1 MNNYSNDRAMVRGD
15 KYRFTVL
22 TSGLLRL
29 EYQEDGIFEDRMTQR
44 VVNRNFEV
52 PEFTVKHTEDQLEI
66 ITEFLHLRYNKKQF
80 SSSGLAILV
89 NGNGCYA
96 KWNYGDEIYDL
107 KGTARTLD
115 GVNGPIALE
124 HGVLSSQG
132 FTVLDDS
139 SSVILEDNGWITP
152 RERKGIDLYFFGY
165 GHAYERC
172 LKDFYRLT
180 GPTPLIP
187 RFALGNWWSRY
198 YPYTEVSYQEL
209 VRAFEK
215 ARVPL
220 SVAVID
226 MDWHLVD
233 IDPKYGTGWTG
244 YTWNEDLFPN
254 YKRFLAWLHD
264 RGLKVSLNVHPAD
277 GIRGF
282 EKQYPEMAKRM
293 QVDWEKEE
301 PVEFDLTNPEFMKAY
316 FEIMCHPYEEDG
328 VDFWWLDWQQGGI
341 SKMPDLDP
349 LWMLNHCYY
358 LDSKRNGKRGITFS
372 RYAGIGSHRY
382 PIGFSGDTIVTWES
396 LDFQPY
402 FTATASNCGYGWWS
416 HDIGGHML
424 GYKDEELLTRWVQLG
439 IFSPI
444 MRLHSSNNSFI
455 HKEPWML
462 QQPYSDIICHYLRM
476 RHEMLPYLY
485 SMNVIAAREGQ
496 PLVRPMYYLNPE
508 KREAYKV
515 PNEFYFGTELLVCPI
530 TQKTDE
536 SGMACFHAW
545 LPEGKWI
552 DIFNGRI
559 YDGDRK
565 ITMVRCIRE
574 MPVLAKAGA
583 IVPYGV
589 LQEGVNGVENPEEL
603 NIKIFAGDNGC
614 FHMYEDLDDNE
625 AWADT
630 EFAWDWERKE
640 FRIKA
645 AVGAVQS
652 VPEKRTWTLDFYGVE
667 WNDAAEVWV
676 NGQKNQSFTYDRE
689 RNILTVKIGEKAI
702 TEEICVALSVDVQFA
717 GNHIQEQMVE
727 LFRQVQMMPYDD
739 MLNME
744 SLIKKKTPIN
754 RMVSFVN
761 EMNIPDR
768 AKDGIFEILLAD

>member
-1 MNNYSNDRAMVRGD
+1 MNKDCKNGAVVCGE
-15 KYRFTVL
+15 KYRITVL
-22 TSGLLRL
+22 TPQLLRL
-29 EYQEDGIFEDRMTQR
+29 EYQEDGVFEDRMTQR
-44 VVNRNFEV
+44 VVNRSFDV
-52 PEFTVKHTEDQLEI
+52 PEFTVKQTEERLEI
-66 ITEFLHLRYNKKQF
+66 ITEYLYLQYNKKQF
-80 SSSGLAILV
+80 SSSGLSILV
-89 NGNGCYA
+89 NGDGCYR

-124 HGVLSSQG
+124 HGILSGQG

-139 SSVILEDNGWITP
+139 SSVILEENGWISP
-152 RERKGIDLYFFGY
+152 REHKGIDLYFFGY
-165 GHAYERC
+165 GHAYEKC
-172 LKDFYRLT
+172 LKDFYQLT

-198 YPYTEVSYQEL
+198 YPYTEDSYQEL
-209 VRAFEK
+209 VGAFEK
-215 ARVPL
+215 VKVPL

-244 YTWNEDLFPN
+244 YTWNEKLFPD
-254 YKRFLAWLHD
+254 YKRFLAWLHEH
-264 RGLKVSLNVHPAD
+264 GLKTSLNVHPAD

-282 EKQYPEMAKRM
+282 EKQYLEMAKRM
-293 QVDWEKEE
+293 QVDWEMEE
-301 PVEFDLTNPEFMKAY
+301 PVEFDLTNPEFMQAY

-358 LDSKRNGKRGITFS
+358 LDSERRGKRGITFS

-462 QQPYSDIICHYLRM
+462 QQPYSDIICEYLRM
-476 RHEMLPYLY
+476 RHEMVPYLY
-485 SMNVIAAREGQ
+485 SMNVLASREGQ
-496 PLVRPMYYLNPE
+496 PLVRPLYYLNPE
-508 KREAYKV
+508 KGEAYEV
-515 PNEFYFGTELLVCPI
+515 PNEYYFGTELLVCPI
-530 TQKTDE
+530 TRKTDE
-536 SGMACFHAW
+536 SGMADFQAW
-545 LPEGKWI
+545 LPPGKWI
-552 DIFNGRI
+552 DIYNGRI
-559 YDGDRK
+559 YEGNRK
-565 ITMVRCIRE
+565 ITMVRCLQE
-574 MPVLAKAGA
+574 MPVLAKAGG

-589 LQEGVNGVENPEEL
+589 LEEGVNGVANPDKL
-603 NIKIFAGDNGC
+603 KIKIFAGENGC
-614 FHMYEDLDDNE
+614 FHMYEDFEDNE
-625 AWADT
+625 EWVDT
-630 EFAWDWERKE
+630 KFVWNWEERK
-640 FRIKA
+640 FTIHA
-645 AVGAVQS
+645 PVGMLQS
-652 VPEKRTWTLDFYGVE
+652 IPAKRSWMLEFYGVSVDGTIE
-667 WNDAAEVWV
+667 ILM
-676 NGQKNQSFTYDRE
+676 NGHAQKFDYDKDRH
-689 RNILTVKIGEKAI
+689 ILYMEIGERAV
-702 TEEICVALSVDVQFA
+702 TDEICVTLSANIRFA
-717 GNHIQEQMVE
+717 ENDIQTQIVE

-739 MLNME
+739 MLKIETLLKENAPVNSII
-744 SLIKKKTPIN
+744 SLVDSMKMPERVRK
-754 RMVSFVN
+754 
-761 EMNIPDR
+761 
-768 AKDGIFEILLAD
+768 GIFEVLLAY